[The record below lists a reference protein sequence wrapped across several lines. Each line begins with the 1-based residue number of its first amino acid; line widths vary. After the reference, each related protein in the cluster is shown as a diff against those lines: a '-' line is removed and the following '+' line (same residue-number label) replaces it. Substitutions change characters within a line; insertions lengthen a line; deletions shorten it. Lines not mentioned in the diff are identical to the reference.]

1 LEDQKN
7 SSNKLQEF
15 LPKMRENIMED
26 ISQHIRG
33 DVITNR
39 VNLLRATINEATELR
54 NLLDEQ
60 ITLGHSKIVID
71 LSQCTHLDSTFVG
84 VLVVTQK
91 KLLAKGGE
99 LKMVNPLNPAKELLY
114 LIGISKVFDT
124 FEIAEDAIN
133 SFKSRIKIK
142 GTKSD
147 SEIPQKDINW
157 AFA

>member
-1 LEDQKN
+1 
-7 SSNKLQEF
+7 
-15 LPKMRENIMED
+15 MED
-26 ISQHIRG
+26 ITQQIREG
-33 DVITNR
+33 VLINR

-60 ITLGHSKIVID
+60 ITIGHSKIVID

-99 LKMVNPLNPAKELLY
+99 LKMVNPLDPAKELLY

-124 FEIAEDAIN
+124 FEIAGDAVN
-133 SFKSRIKIK
+133 SFKSRIKLQR
-142 GTKSD
+142 TKSD
-147 SEIPQKDINW
+147 NENPKKDINW

>member
-1 LEDQKN
+1 
-7 SSNKLQEF
+7 
-15 LPKMRENIMED
+15 MEE
-26 ISQHIRG
+26 ITQQIRG
-33 DVITNR
+33 DVLVNR
-39 VNLLRATINEATELR
+39 VNLLRATINEAADLR

-60 ITLGHSKIVID
+60 ITIGHSKIVID

-99 LKMVNPLNPAKELLY
+99 LKMVNPLDPAKELLY
-114 LIGISKVFDT
+114 LIGISKVFET
-124 FEIAEDAIN
+124 FEIAEDAIK
-133 SFKSRIKIK
+133 SFKSRITLQ

-147 SEIPQKDINW
+147 SKIPNKDINW